1 MVSIV
6 KKMHIR
12 FSKILNDI
20 NSILVPEGCFGC
32 NAHLSKGERL
42 LCTVCRNQLPLT
54 EYNYNDENPFDSIFY
69 GRVPIKKS
77 NSFLFF
83 TENGIVK
90 NLIHHLKYK
99 NQEQIGAFL
108 GEWCGELLLENNP
121 PNIDIVIPVPLHK
134 KKLRKR
140 GYNQVSKFAQRIA
153 TRLDAKYEEN
163 ALVKLKNTKTQTK
176 KDRFFR
182 WQTNQGLYAP
192 NDQISLKNKKILL
205 VDDVVTTGA
214 TLEACAKALEKVE
227 GVTIYALTMAIVSK
241 T

>member
-1 MVSIV
+1 MRN
-6 KKMHIR
+6 R

-32 NAHLSKGERL
+32 NAHLHKGERL

-83 TENGIVK
+83 SENGIVK

-108 GEWCGELLLENNP
+108 GEWCGAILRENKTP
-121 PNIDIVIPVPLHK
+121 KFDLIIPVPLHK
-134 KKLRKR
+134 KKLKKR
-140 GYNQVSKFAQRIA
+140 GYNQVSQFARKIA
-153 TRLDAKYEEN
+153 SSLDTLYEEN
-163 ALVKLKNTKTQTK
+163 ALIKLKNTKTQTK

-182 WQTNQGLYAP
+182 WRTNQDLYEA
-192 NDQISLKNKKILL
+192 NAQISLKDKHILL

-214 TLEACAKALEKVE
+214 TLEACAKALEKVG
-227 GVTIYALTMAIVSK
+227 GVTIYTLTMAIVSK